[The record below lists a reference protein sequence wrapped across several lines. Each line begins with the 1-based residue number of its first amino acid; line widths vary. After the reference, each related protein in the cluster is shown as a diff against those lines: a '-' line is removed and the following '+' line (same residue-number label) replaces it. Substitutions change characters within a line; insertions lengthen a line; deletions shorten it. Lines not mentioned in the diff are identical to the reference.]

1 VFLFKFV
8 PFEIYEI
15 FLSGLAEGAG
25 LGSDGEEEEMPELRR
40 IEADLQSDENAPKGK
55 DKQVDLFSEIHLNEL
70 QRLEK
75 TVEQA
80 ETDKQLLTQSL
91 RDAQAQSEKSQAEL
105 QGLSARIAT
114 IGAHVESLVSLRKR
128 LIPQGVAVSSPMIS

>member
-1 VFLFKFV
+1 M
-8 PFEIYEI
+8 
-15 FLSGLAEGAG
+15 
-25 LGSDGEEEEMPELRR
+25 GSDGEEEEMPELRR

-114 IGAHVESLVSLRKR
+114 LGAHVESLVLLRKR
-128 LIPQGVAVSSPMIS
+128 LVPQGVTVSSTLNK